1 MSTADITRG
10 RTMTATDTIWVEQ
23 ISLID
28 RIPRSVAMI
37 GLFVAFVGLWQLVTM
52 LGLVSPIL
60 LPTPMET
67 ARDLVL
73 VGTNLITGQYMLGAL
88 WITTT

>member
-1 MSTADITRG
+1 MSVANLTGSRTAAG
-10 RTMTATDTIWVEQ
+10 TDTVWVEQ
-23 ISLID
+23 VSLID

-52 LGLVSPIL
+52 VGLVSPIL

-67 ARDLVL
+67 ARDLVASL
-73 VGTNLITGQYMLGAL
+73 
-88 WITTT
+88 